1 MFTRKKF
8 FWLSAVLV
16 AASSYLSFGP
26 VTASAAVPQPATE
39 EMKLLVDPAVLQ
51 DRTAGWQQ
59 LWQLLQKTAAAQHI
73 ELSESQTPFKEGC
86 RSIHY
91 LDTKDQALGK
101 KNYILRQRIKIGKNG
116 LSKHCD
122 LMLKYRAPEDS
133 AALPSPEDMGEQ
145 HQERDYIGNV
155 DGKIGSNRA
164 YISQSR
170 SIKKVTADEIVTF
183 QDYAGYFPVLHKLL
197 PAETAE
203 LLPVNNISII
213 EYKITPGALHFA
225 SLSAPIT
232 ISYWLNDDTRKPIAA
247 EISWNCSTQ
256 PAAELAIG
264 RQFFNTLQQQLGN
277 LLLPGSLKDD
287 LIKNKA

>member
-73 ELSESQTPFKEGC
+73 EVSESQTPFKEGC

-122 LMLKYRAPEDS
+122 LMKGIIVPED
-133 AALPSPEDMGEQ
+133 AAQTEIDELFAVP
-145 HQERDYIGNV
+145 
-155 DGKIGSNRA
+155 
-164 YISQSR
+164 
-170 SIKKVTADEIVTF
+170 IKKDVVNEVTTPEIYTMRERRLVYSLAL
-183 QDYAGYFPVLHKLL
+183 QDYVG
-197 PAETAE
+197 
-203 LLPVNNISII
+203 
-213 EYKITPGALHFA
+213 G
-225 SLSAPIT
+225 
-232 ISYWLNDDTRKPIAA
+232 
-247 EISWNCSTQ
+247 
-256 PAAELAIG
+256 G
-264 RQFFNTLQQQLGN
+264 
-277 LLLPGSLKDD
+277 DD
-287 LIKNKA
+287 LA